1 MLLKKSRIVTDKE
14 LKVDSSENEYD
25 ESNED

>member
-1 MLLKKSRIVTDKE
+1 MLLKKGRIVTDKE